1 MTSHVQVLAP
11 AAAEDDAVV
20 EALVRVINA
29 AYAVGEEGLWL
40 DGWVRVTR
48 GEVQEAVRSE
58 GMFAASVDGEIVG
71 AAFVRPIDAT
81 TSDLGLVSATP
92 AHWGTGLGGEIV
104 RAAEDRVR
112 GQGVTAM
119 QLELLVPQEW
129 VHPHKDRLRRWYIR
143 LGYEVVRTAAFEE
156 VATHA
161 ASQLAT
167 PCEFLVFKKSLA
179 AGAGA

>member
-1 MTSHVQVLAP
+1 MTSVAVLR
-11 AAAEDDAVV
+11 AAAADDPVV
-20 EALVRVINA
+20 VGGLVRVINE

-40 DGWVRVTR
+40 DGWVRITR
-48 GEVQEAVRSE
+48 PEVEEAVRSE
-58 GMFAASVDGEIVG
+58 GMFAATVDGEIVG
-71 AAFVRPIDAT
+71 AAFVRPIDAK

-104 RAAEDRVR
+104 RAAEDHVR
-112 GQGVTAM
+112 GQGVKRM

-143 LGYEVVRTAAFEE
+143 LGYEVVRTATFEE
-156 VATHA
+156 VATHV

-167 PCEFLVFKKSLA
+167 PCEFLVFRKSLA
-179 AGAGA
+179 ANA